1 MRYVLIGIILLT
13 SLFIGGCGDCFVG
26 CGDTTVKNQPPISA
40 SREDKLNLYITEQSD
55 SLIEQYKD
63 SDTFSHTY
71 SSIDLS
77 VGDFLPKTIEY
88 MDSKGY
94 RVDSIRNEN
103 NTALYFVSKTMY
115 FYSNVNKGVTVTY
128 RKK

>member
-26 CGDTTVKNQPPISA
+26 CGDTSVKNQTPITA

-55 SLIEQYKD
+55 KLIEQNRD
-63 SDTFSHTY
+63 SDVFSHRYT
-71 SSIDLS
+71 SNELSI
-77 VGDFLPKTIEY
+77 GDYLPKTFEY

-94 RVDSIRNEN
+94 KVDSIRHDD

-115 FYSNVNKGVTVTY
+115 FISNANKGVTVTY

>member
-1 MRYVLIGIILLT
+1 MRYVLIGIVLLT

-26 CGDTTVKNQPPISA
+26 CGDTTVKNQPSISA
-40 SREDKLNLYITEQSD
+40 SREEKLNYYITSQSD
-55 SLIEQYKD
+55 ELIEKYKD
-63 SDTFSHTY
+63 SDVFSHRYTADEL
-71 SSIDLS
+71 SI
-77 VGDFLPKTIEY
+77 GDYLPKTFEY

-94 RVDSIRNEN
+94 KVDSIRHDN

-115 FYSNVNKGVTVTY
+115 FYSNAKKGVTVTY

>member
-1 MRYVLIGIILLT
+1 MRYVLLGFILLT
-13 SLFIGGCGDCFVG
+13 SLFICGCGDCFVG
-26 CGDTTVKNQPPISA
+26 CGDTTVKNQPSL
-40 SREDKLNLYITEQSD
+40 SDGREERLNYYITSQSD
-55 SLIEQYKD
+55 KLIEQNRD
-63 SDTFSHTY
+63 SDVFSHRYT
-71 SSIDLS
+71 SNELSI
-77 VGDFLPKTIEY
+77 GDYLPKTFEY

-94 RVDSIRNEN
+94 KVDSIRHDD

>member
-1 MRYVLIGIILLT
+1 MRYVLIGIVLLT

-26 CGDTTVKNQPPISA
+26 CGDTTVKNQPSISD
-40 SREDKLNLYITEQSD
+40 SREEKLNYYITSQSD
-55 SLIEQYKD
+55 ELIEKYKD
-63 SDTFSHTY
+63 SDVFSHRYTADEL
-71 SSIDLS
+71 SI
-77 VGDFLPKTIEY
+77 GDYLPKTFEY

-94 RVDSIRNEN
+94 KVDSIRHDN

-115 FYSNVNKGVTVTY
+115 FYSNANKGVTVTY

>member
-1 MRYVLIGIILLT
+1 MRYVLIGVILLT

-26 CGDTTVKNQPPISA
+26 CGDTTVKNQPPITA
-40 SREDKLNLYITEQSD
+40 SREEKLNYYITSQSD
-55 SLIEQYKD
+55 ELIEKYKD
-63 SDTFSHTY
+63 SDVFSHTY
-71 SSIDLS
+71 SSVDLS
-77 VGDFLPKTIEY
+77 VGDFLPKTFEY

-94 RVDSIRNEN
+94 KVDSIRHDD

-115 FYSNVNKGVTVTY
+115 FYSNANKGVTVTY

>member
-1 MRYVLIGIILLT
+1 MRYMLIGIILLT

-26 CGDTTVKNQPPISA
+26 CGDTSVKNQPPITA
-40 SREDKLNLYITEQSD
+40 SREEKLNYYITSQSD
-55 SLIEQYKD
+55 SLIEQNKD
-63 SDTFSHTY
+63 SDVFSHRYTANELGTADY
-71 SSIDLS
+71 
-77 VGDFLPKTIEY
+77 LPKTFEY

-94 RVDSIRNEN
+94 KVDSIRYDD

-115 FYSNVNKGVTVTY
+115 FISNANKGVTVTY

>member
-1 MRYVLIGIILLT
+1 MRYVLLVIILLT
-13 SLFIGGCGDCFVG
+13 SFFVSGCGV
-26 CGDTTVKNQPPISA
+26 TEYSNASISM
-40 SREDKLNLYITEQSD
+40 EDRLNLYITEQSD
-55 SLIEQYKD
+55 KLIEQYKD

-71 SSIDLS
+71 SGTEVGTEGFLS
-77 VGDFLPKTIEY
+77 KTIEY
-88 MDSKGY
+88 MDSQGY
-94 RVDSIRNEN
+94 RVDTVKYDN

>member
-1 MRYVLIGIILLT
+1 MRYVLLGFILLT

-55 SLIEQYKD
+55 KLIEQNRD
-63 SDTFSHTY
+63 SDVFSHRYT
-71 SSIDLS
+71 SNELSI
-77 VGDFLPKTIEY
+77 GDYLPKTFEY

-94 RVDSIRNEN
+94 KVDSIIHDD

-115 FYSNVNKGVTVTY
+115 FISNVNNGVTVTY

>member
-1 MRYVLIGIILLT
+1 MRYVLIGIVLLT

-40 SREDKLNLYITEQSD
+40 SREEKLNYYITSQSD
-55 SLIEQYKD
+55 ELIEKYKD
-63 SDTFSHTY
+63 SDVFSHRYTADEL
-71 SSIDLS
+71 SI
-77 VGDFLPKTIEY
+77 GDYLPKTFEY

-94 RVDSIRNEN
+94 KVDSIRHDN

-115 FYSNVNKGVTVTY
+115 FYSNANKVSL
-128 RKK
+128 

>member
-1 MRYVLIGIILLT
+1 MGFILLT

-26 CGDTTVKNQPPISA
+26 CGDTSVKNQPPISA

-55 SLIEQYKD
+55 KLIEQYKD

-77 VGDFLPKTIEY
+77 VGDFLPKTFEY

-94 RVDSIRNEN
+94 KVDSIRHDD

>member
-1 MRYVLIGIILLT
+1 MRYVLIGIILVT

-26 CGDTTVKNQPPISA
+26 CGDNTVKNQTSL
-40 SREDKLNLYITEQSD
+40 SDGREEKLNYYITSQSD
-55 SLIEQYKD
+55 ELIEKYKD
-63 SDTFSHTY
+63 SDVFSHRYTADEL
-71 SSIDLS
+71 SI
-77 VGDFLPKTIEY
+77 GDYLPKTFEY

-94 RVDSIRNEN
+94 KVDSIRHDN

-115 FYSNVNKGVTVTY
+115 FYSNANKGVTVTY

>member
-1 MRYVLIGIILLT
+1 MRYVLIGIVLLT

-26 CGDTTVKNQPPISA
+26 CGDTTVKNQPSISA
-40 SREDKLNLYITEQSD
+40 SREEKLNYYITSQSD
-55 SLIEQYKD
+55 ELIEKYKD
-63 SDTFSHTY
+63 SDVFSHRYTADEL
-71 SSIDLS
+71 SI
-77 VGDFLPKTIEY
+77 GDYLPKTFEY

-94 RVDSIRNEN
+94 KVDSIRYDN

-115 FYSNVNKGVTVTY
+115 FYSNANKGVTVTY

>member
-1 MRYVLIGIILLT
+1 MRYVLIGIVLLT

-26 CGDTTVKNQPPISA
+26 CGDTTVKNQPSISA
-40 SREDKLNLYITEQSD
+40 SREEKLNYYITSQSD
-55 SLIEQYKD
+55 ELIEKYKD
-63 SDTFSHTY
+63 SDVFSHRYTADEL
-71 SSIDLS
+71 SI
-77 VGDFLPKTIEY
+77 GDYLPKTFEY

-94 RVDSIRNEN
+94 KVDSIRHDN

>member
-1 MRYVLIGIILLT
+1 MRYVLLIVILLT
-13 SLFIGGCGDCFVG
+13 SFFIGGCGDCFVG
-26 CGDTTVKNQPPISA
+26 CGDTSVKGQSSVST
-40 SREDKLNLYITEQSD
+40 SREDKLNLYIAEQSD
-55 SLIEQYKD
+55 KLIEHYKD

-71 SSIDLS
+71 SSVDLS

-88 MDSKGY
+88 MDSRGY
-94 RVDSIRNEN
+94 RVDTIKQDN

>member
-1 MRYVLIGIILLT
+1 MRYVLIGVILLT

-26 CGDTTVKNQPPISA
+26 CGDTTVKNQSPITV
-40 SREDKLNLYITEQSD
+40 SREEKLNYYIISQSD
-55 SLIEQYKD
+55 ELIEKYKD
-63 SDTFSHTY
+63 SDVFSHRYTADEL
-71 SSIDLS
+71 SI
-77 VGDFLPKTIEY
+77 GDYLPKTFEY

-94 RVDSIRNEN
+94 KVDSIRHDD

-115 FYSNVNKGVTVTY
+115 FYSNANKGVTVTY

>member
-26 CGDTTVKNQPPISA
+26 CGDTSVKNQTPISA

-55 SLIEQYKD
+55 KLIEQNRD
-63 SDTFSHTY
+63 SDVFSHRYT
-71 SSIDLS
+71 SNELSI
-77 VGDFLPKTIEY
+77 GDYLPKTFEY

-94 RVDSIRNEN
+94 KVDSIRHDD
-103 NTALYFVSKTMY
+103 NTSLYFVSKTMY
-115 FYSNVNKGVTVTY
+115 FYSNANKGVTVTY

>member
-1 MRYVLIGIILLT
+1 MRYVLIGIVLLT

-26 CGDTTVKNQPPISA
+26 CGDTTVKNQPSISA
-40 SREDKLNLYITEQSD
+40 SSEEKLNYYITSQSD
-55 SLIEQYKD
+55 ELIEKYKD
-63 SDTFSHTY
+63 SDVFSHRYTADEL
-71 SSIDLS
+71 SI
-77 VGDFLPKTIEY
+77 GDYLPKTFEY

-94 RVDSIRNEN
+94 KVDSIRHDN

-115 FYSNVNKGVTVTY
+115 FYSNANKGVTVTY

>member
-1 MRYVLIGIILLT
+1 MRYVLIGIVLLT

-26 CGDTTVKNQPPISA
+26 CGDTTVENQPSISA
-40 SREDKLNLYITEQSD
+40 SREEKLNYYITSQSD
-55 SLIEQYKD
+55 ELIEKYKD
-63 SDTFSHTY
+63 SDVFSHRYTADEL
-71 SSIDLS
+71 SI
-77 VGDFLPKTIEY
+77 GDYLPKTFEY

-94 RVDSIRNEN
+94 KVDSIRHDN

-115 FYSNVNKGVTVTY
+115 FYSNANKGVTVTY